1 MMLTGFFPNK
11 FVGICTPFVASYV
24 IERITMELPTTFNL
38 YNVSLGFVE
47 WNNIWFQQF
56 YCIGLFAALSAVF
69 GAVFVLTVKRRVQNE
84 VA

>member
-24 IERITMELPTTFNL
+24 IERLTWKFPETINL
-38 YNVSLGFVE
+38 YNISLGFVE
-47 WNNIWFQQF
+47 WENIWLQQL
-56 YCIGLFAALSAVF
+56 YCIGFFAALAAVF
-69 GAVFVLTVKRRVQNE
+69 GTVFVLMVKRRVQNE